1 MENTNIHNASRRSNR
16 ALGGVILVII
26 GLVILLQ
33 NMGFYFP
40 GWLFSWNMFLIVL
53 GVFIGI
59 KRNFRGAGWL
69 ILVILGSFFTMQRIF
84 DVDISRFFFPLMLTG
99 FGIYLILKPKKY
111 SSGRWRNQAD
121 ANIVDQPV
129 LADEPVG
136 ATSSSNWTSNQSYT
150 SEDVVD
156 SVSVFSGTHKNV
168 FSKNLKGGD
177 IVAVFG
183 GCDLN
188 LTQADFQGTVVID
201 VVVVFG
207 GVKIVVPPS
216 WKVRSEMTALF
227 GGLEDKTSILPYG
240 AESNKT
246 VVLRGFAL
254 FGGVDIKNF

>member
-1 MENTNIHNASRRSNR
+1 MENTNIHNANRRSNR
-16 ALGGVILVII
+16 ALAGVILVIM
-26 GLVILLQ
+26 GLVFLLQ
-33 NMGFYFP
+33 NIGFFFP
-40 GWLFSWNMFLIVL
+40 GWLFSWNMLLIVI

-69 ILVILGSFFTMQRIF
+69 ILIVLGSFFTMQRIF

-99 FGIYLILKPKKY
+99 LGVYLIMKPKR
-111 SSGRWRNQAD
+111 SASRRWNKHAD
-121 ANIVDQPV
+121 SNFVDQP
-129 LADEPVG
+129 LEG
-136 ATSSSNWTSNQSYT
+136 ASSSESTNGGTYS
-150 SEDVVD
+150 SEDIID

-201 VVVVFG
+201 VVAIFG

-216 WKVRSEMTALF
+216 WKVRSEMTAIF

-240 AESNKT
+240 AENNKT

>member
-1 MENTNIHNASRRSNR
+1 MENTNIYNASRRSNR

-26 GLVILLQ
+26 GIFILLQ
-33 NMGFYFP
+33 NLGFYLP
-40 GWLFSWNMFLIVL
+40 GWLFSWNMFLIIL

-84 DVDISRFFFPLMLTG
+84 DIDISRFFFPLMLTG
-99 FGIYLILKPKKY
+99 FGIYLIAKPKR
-111 SSGRWRNQAD
+111 SSSKGWRKQRD
-121 ANIVDQPV
+121 PIITDQP
-129 LADEPVG
+129 LEADQFQD
-136 ATSSSNWTSNQSYT
+136 ATSSSDWTSNQTYT
-150 SEDVVD
+150 SEDFID

-201 VVVVFG
+201 VVAVFG

-216 WKVRSEMTALF
+216 WKVRSEMTAIF
-227 GGLEDKTSILPYG
+227 GGLEDKTSILPYSV
-240 AESNKT
+240 ESNKT
-246 VVLRGFAL
+246 VVLRGFVL